1 MGAAGIAARLAVQ
14 PGVRRTPPQG
24 AKRGEV
30 AGGTG
35 LPGSPVRRTAPPMV
49 LAPGELHPLAGVPGY
64 EDLVDPEPI
73 APAML
78 TEAKELGNVFGHYVR
93 LLERCCCIDIL
104 TVDSPSEPP
113 PPLTRI
119 VLFSFLRSFNVSIPK
134 HGN

>member
-1 MGAAGIAARLAVQ
+1 MSTGAAGVAAQLAVQ
-14 PGVRRTPPQG
+14 SGVRRTPPQG

-93 LLERCCCIDIL
+93 LFERFCCVEI
-104 TVDSPSEPP
+104 PSEPPSEP

-119 VLFSFLRSFNVSIPK
+119 VLSSFVRSFNVSIPK
-134 HGN
+134 RGN